1 MSDRMP
7 DRISDRMPDYM
18 SNRMSEYVQEMSKH
32 GDHSKNFFL

>member
-1 MSDRMP
+1 MP
-7 DRISDRMPDYM
+7 GGMAQRMPDYM